1 MVSPLLVLD
10 VMTKN
15 TQVVDFLKAR
25 VKVRFLGAYTAVSSY
40 IGWIND
46 LKVNYDPCE
55 NEATKCSTVVT
66 NSVGVLTP
74 VKNKNGF
81 YLNDQVKLY

>member
-1 MVSPLLVLD
+1 MHG
-10 VMTKN
+10 
-15 TQVVDFLKAR
+15 
-25 VKVRFLGAYTAVSSY
+25 VKLRFLGAYTAVSSY

-46 LKVNYDPCE
+46 LKANYDPCE